1 MEKQFADEK
10 MKKYLRLMRLRRNFV
25 LSVFLVPSVIIVVL
39 MLARVDEK
47 GFVAQRFE
55 IQSPLIEPN
64 LRRNLGK
71 WST

>member
-1 MEKQFADEK
+1 MI
-10 MKKYLRLMRLRRNFV
+10 KKKLQCLISLI
-25 LSVFLVPSVIIVVL
+25 VPG
-39 MLARVDEK
+39 

>member
-1 MEKQFADEK
+1 MKTEIWLILEVRVNLKLMYEFIK
-10 MKKYLRLMRLRRNFV
+10 MNNYLFFNVLYNFT
-25 LSVFLVPSVIIVVL
+25 
-39 MLARVDEK
+39 MLK